1 MPHRWQSCAA
11 SQEWLQPQTHTTRAD
26 AGSKCVIAVMSAGA
40 YGAVQACTYN
50 TRPLVPEVLVKDHD
64 YAVIRARES
73 YETMIQRD
81 VMPDWL

>member
-1 MPHRWQSCAA
+1 
-11 SQEWLQPQTHTTRAD
+11 
-26 AGSKCVIAVMSAGA
+26 
-40 YGAVQACTYN
+40 
-50 TRPLVPEVLVKDHD
+50 VLVKDHD